1 MYDSAIKSHQHYV
14 NKYQY
19 FPNFPKFL
27 PIFILVF
34 PNFWQKSLKFLSIWE
49 KNLLGGLKEKRVN
62 FL

>member
-34 PNFWQKSLKFLSIWE
+34 PDFWQKSLKFLSIWE
-49 KNLLGGLKEKRVN
+49 KICWAA
-62 FL
+62 